1 MSARKGVIKAD
12 EGMKQSRSGFLML
25 SYPLTNFEIQQI
37 YQIKSKLNGDFSRNN
52 PPKIMDRA
60 YVINFDECKSIKIH
74 WVALHVDGDNIT
86 YFNSFGV
93 ENISKEI
100 KKFIGN
106 KTVTQNIYRIQAC
119 NSIMCGYFCI

>member
-106 KTVTQNIYRIQAC
+106 KTVTQNI
-119 NSIMCGYFCI
+119 

>member
-1 MSARKGVIKAD
+1 
-12 EGMKQSRSGFLML
+12 
-25 SYPLTNFEIQQI
+25 
-37 YQIKSKLNGDFSRNN
+37 
-52 PPKIMDRA
+52 MDRA

-86 YFNSFGV
+86 YFNSLRV

-106 KTVTQNIYRIQAC
+106 KTVTQNTNIQFNNVWIFLYLILC
-119 NSIMCGYFCI
+119 